1 MKINNIICKRES
13 INYNNSNIEDSLDY
27 LTIYDQDE
35 EILIRSGAYTKNQI
49 IELEFQGLIFIALPN
64 ASDENDICVTVSSL
78 KSFINL

>member
-35 EILIRSGAYTKNQI
+35 EILIRSDGYTKNQI

-64 ASDENDICVTVSSL
+64 ANDENDIFITVSSL
-78 KSFINL
+78 NHL